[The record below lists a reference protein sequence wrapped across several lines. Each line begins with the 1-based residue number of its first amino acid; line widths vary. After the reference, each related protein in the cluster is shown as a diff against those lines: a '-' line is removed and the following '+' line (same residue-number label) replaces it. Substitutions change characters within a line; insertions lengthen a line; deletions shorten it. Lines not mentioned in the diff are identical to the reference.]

1 MAKLLVTG
9 WVPEDI
15 IAPYRAK
22 FDEIRLPDREKG
34 NFTPEEV
41 AAVIEQYDV
50 LFTISAF
57 KFQKDLIDMAK
68 NVKVVCNLG
77 VGYDNID
84 AAYCTRKHIAVIN
97 TPRAVCQP
105 TAEYTIALIMAT
117 MRGVLLYDREVR
129 ETRRTASICFF
140 DRDVM
145 LYGKTIGILGCGRI
159 GREVARKAHGLG
171 MQVIYY
177 DPFRQE
183 ALEQEIGAR
192 YCTFDEVIETADVVS
207 CHMPYTKENHHIINK
222 DVFARM
228 KKTAYFVN
236 VARGPIMNEAD
247 LVEACKNRV
256 IRGAATDVYEGEP
269 NIGEAITKLDN
280 IVLSPHI
287 GSNVYEAR
295 RGMAEE
301 ALDGSLAVL
310 SGERPH
316 NLVNPDYAKEE
327 A

>member
-1 MAKLLVTG
+1 MAKLLATG
-9 WVPEDI
+9 WIPEDI
-15 IAPYRAK
+15 IGPYREK
-22 FDEIRLPDREKG
+22 FDEVMVPSREKG
-34 NFTPEEV
+34 NFTQEEV
-41 AAVIEQYDV
+41 KAMINDYDV

-57 KFQKDLIDMAK
+57 KFQKELIDHAK
-68 NVKVVCNLG
+68 SIKVVCNLG

-84 AAYCTRKHIAVIN
+84 AAYCTEKRIAVIN

-129 ETRRTASICFF
+129 QTRRTASICFF

-159 GREVARKAHGLG
+159 GREVAKKAHGLG
-171 MQVIYY
+171 MNVIYY

-183 ALEQEIGAR
+183 MLEQEIGAR
-192 YCTFDEVIETADVVS
+192 YCSFDEVIETADVVS
-207 CHMPYTKENHHIINK
+207 CHMPYTPENHHIINK
-222 DVFARM
+222 DVFAKM

-236 VARGPIMNEAD
+236 VARGPIMNEHD
-247 LVEACKNRV
+247 LVEACKNHV
-256 IRGAATDVYEGEP
+256 IRGAATDVYENEP
-269 NIGEAITKLDN
+269 MIDEAITKLDN

-301 ALDGSLAVL
+301 AMDGSLSVL
-310 SGERPH
+310 AGNRPH
-316 NLVNPDYAKEE
+316 NLVNPQVLE
-327 A
+327 

>member
-1 MAKLLVTG
+1 MAKILATG

-15 IAPYRAK
+15 IGPYREK
-22 FDEIRLPDREKG
+22 FDEVLVPSREKG
-34 NFTPEEV
+34 NFTQKEV
-41 AAVIEQYDV
+41 WDVINNYDV

-57 KFQKDLIDMAK
+57 KFQKDLIDHAT
-68 NVKVVCNLG
+68 NIKVVCNLG

-84 AAYCTRKHIAVIN
+84 AAYCTEKKIAVIN
-97 TPRAVCQP
+97 TPHAVCQP

-129 ETRRTASICFF
+129 ETHRTASICFF
-140 DRDVM
+140 DRDIM

-171 MQVIYY
+171 MNVIYY

-183 ALEQEIGAR
+183 AFEQEIGAK

-236 VARGPIMNEAD
+236 VARGPIMNERD
-247 LVEACKNRV
+247 LIDACRNHV
-256 IRGAATDVYEGEP
+256 IRGAATDVYENEP
-269 NIGEAITKLDN
+269 VICDEITKLDN

-301 ALDGSLAVL
+301 AMDGSLAVL
-310 SGERPH
+310 AGEKPH
-316 NLVNPDYAKEE
+316 NIVNPQVLG
-327 A
+327 

>member
-1 MAKLLVTG
+1 MAKILATG

-15 IAPYRAK
+15 IGPYREK
-22 FDEIRLPDREKG
+22 FDEVRVPSREKG
-34 NFTPEEV
+34 NFTQEEV
-41 AAVIEQYDV
+41 WDVINNYDV

-57 KFQKDLIDMAK
+57 KYQKELIDHAT
-68 NVKVVCNLG
+68 NIKVVCNLG

-84 AAYCTRKHIAVIN
+84 AAYCTEKKIAVIN

-117 MRGVLLYDREVR
+117 MRGVVLYDREVR
-129 ETRRTASICFF
+129 ETHRTASICFF
-140 DRDVM
+140 DRDMM

-171 MQVIYY
+171 MNVIYY

-183 ALEQEIGAR
+183 ALEKEIGAK

-207 CHMPYTKENHHIINK
+207 CHMPYTQENHHIIDK
-222 DVFARM
+222 TVFAKM

-236 VARGPIMNEAD
+236 VARGPIMNEKD
-247 LVEACKNRV
+247 LIDACRNHV
-256 IRGAATDVYEGEP
+256 IRGAATDVYENEP
-269 NIGEAITKLDN
+269 AICDEITKLDN

-301 ALDGSLAVL
+301 AMDGALAVL
-310 SGERPH
+310 AGTKPH
-316 NLVNPDYAKEE
+316 NIVNPQVLG
-327 A
+327 